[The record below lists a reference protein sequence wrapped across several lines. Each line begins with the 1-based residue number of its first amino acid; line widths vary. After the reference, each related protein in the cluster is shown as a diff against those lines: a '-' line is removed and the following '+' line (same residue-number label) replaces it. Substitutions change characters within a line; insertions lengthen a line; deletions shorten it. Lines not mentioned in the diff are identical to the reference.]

1 MKNIVMV
8 FDSFIESHKSE
19 LEENQALSPEERLAM
34 FHAINQRIYGKD
46 IYAGRLQN
54 VLEVVEKTRS

>member
-1 MKNIVMV
+1 MKNIITV
-8 FDSFIESHKSE
+8 FDSFIESYESE
-19 LEENQALSPEERLAM
+19 LEENQALPPGERLAM
-34 FHAINQRIYGKD
+34 LHAINQRIYGKD